1 MYLICIFLVLVFFLT
16 SVIRDRNILSPS
28 SSFTFLYLLVFVLSA
43 FGWYDIYRASD
54 DAYILIT
61 LGILC
66 FFLGC
71 MVKRKPQNKKTLFS
85 TGKVLDINDKLKAPI
100 YWTMFVVCMVILLYS
115 AYTILMFFRSG
126 GNIGDVYV
134 LAAAATDG
142 EENELTKNS
151 FQILLESYI
160 AYPVL
165 YLLVP
170 VSVVEFFNTY
180 KKRYLVVA
188 ISLALLRVILDAR
201 RTYLVAF
208 IMIVAFCF
216 ILHRK
221 DLRYFDTT
229 FQNKIKKIYKYSIII
244 IILIGYVFILISELR
259 SVAKTGEDQ
268 YSTLQTLTY
277 YYGGSVQFFEE
288 CISKFKIE
296 YTYGFSSLRGFFAP
310 FFGVFKLFGFDSP
323 DVLENANAYLSEIHS
338 HVINI
343 SPTKPYNAFATCFFQ
358 FYCDFGVVGIVF
370 LSFTFGY
377 YAQSRYDNMLILKN
391 KRAETTYV
399 FLFANI
405 LMLSFVTM
413 ETVLA
418 LNFWP
423 LILVNLLYSA
433 KPIRAQSKGLSHCQV
448 RSIIRSNK

>member
-1 MYLICIFLVLVFFLT
+1 MYLICIFLVLVFFIF
-16 SVIRDRNILSPS
+16 SVVRDRNILSPS

-66 FFLGC
+66 FFIGS

-85 TGKVLDINDKLKAPI
+85 TGKVLDVNDKLKVSI

-126 GNIGDVYV
+126 GNIGEVYV

-142 EENELTKNS
+142 EENELTKSS

-160 AYPVL
+160 AYPLL

-170 VSVVEFFNTY
+170 VSLVEFFHTY
-180 KKRYLVVA
+180 KKRYFAVA
-188 ISLALLRVILDAR
+188 IVLALLRVVLDAR

-208 IMIVAFCF
+208 IMMVAFCF
-216 ILHRK
+216 LLHRK
-221 DLRYFDTT
+221 DLRYFDKA
-229 FQNKIKKIYKYSIII
+229 FQKKIKKVFKYSIII
-244 IILIGYVFILISELR
+244 IILVGYVLILISEFR
-259 SVAKTGEDQ
+259 SIAKTGEDQ

-288 CISKFKIE
+288 CVSKFKIE
-296 YTYGFSSLRGFFAP
+296 HTYGFSSLRGFFAP
-310 FFGVFKLFGFDSP
+310 FFGVLKIFGLDSP
-323 DVLENANAYLSEIHS
+323 EVLENANAYLSEIHN

-343 SPTKPYNAFATCFFQ
+343 SPTKSYNSFATCFFQ
-358 FYCDFGVVGIVF
+358 FYCDFGVVGIIL
-370 LSFTFGY
+370 LSFFFGY
-377 YAQSRYDNMLILKN
+377 YAQSRYDILLHYRN
-391 KRAETTYV
+391 KGAEATYI
-399 FLFANI
+399 FLYANI

-423 LILVNLLYSA
+423 LVLVKLLYSS
-433 KPIRAQSKGLSHCQV
+433 KPVRAFSKGVQTLS
-448 RSIIRSNK
+448 

>member
-1 MYLICIFLVLVFFLT
+1 MIYFIVSI
-16 SVIRDRNILSPS
+16 IRDRNILSPS
-28 SSFTFLYLLVFVLSA
+28 SSFTFLYLLVFILSA

-54 DAYILIT
+54 DAYLLIT
-61 LGILC
+61 LGITC
-66 FFLGC
+66 FVVGC
-71 MVKRKPQNKKTLFS
+71 MVKRKSPNKKTLFS
-85 TGKVLDINDKLKAPI
+85 TGKVVDVNDRLKVSI
-100 YWTMFVVCMVILLYS
+100 YWTMYVVCMVVLLYS

-126 GNIGDVYV
+126 GNIGEVYV

-142 EENELTKNS
+142 EENELTKGS

-160 AYPVL
+160 AYPLL

-170 VSVVEFFNTY
+170 VSLVEFFNTY
-180 KKRYLVVA
+180 KKRYLSVA

-201 RTYLVAF
+201 RTYLAAF
-208 IMIVAFCF
+208 IMMVVFCF

-221 DLRYFDTT
+221 DIRKLDVAM
-229 FQNKIKKIYKYSIII
+229 QKKVKKIYKYSILI

-277 YYGGSVQFFEE
+277 YYGGSVQFFQE

-310 FFGVFKLFGFDSP
+310 FFGIFKLFGLDSP
-323 DVLENANAYLSEIHS
+323 EMLENANAYLAELHLHIL
-338 HVINI
+338 NI
-343 SPTKPYNAFATCFFQ
+343 SPTKYYNSFATCFFQ
-358 FYCDFGVVGIVF
+358 FYCDFGILGIVF
-370 LSFTFGY
+370 LSFCFGF
-377 YAQSRYDNMLILKN
+377 YAQTLYNKLIIYQN
-391 KRAETTYV
+391 KRSEATYV
-399 FLFANI
+399 FFFANI
-405 LMLSFVTM
+405 MMLSFVNM

-423 LILVNLLYSA
+423 LILVLLLYKKNKKNNLYHA
-433 KPIRAQSKGLSHCQV
+433 K
-448 RSIIRSNK
+448 

>member
-28 SSFTFLYLLVFVLSA
+28 SSFTFLYLLVFILSA

-54 DAYILIT
+54 DAYILIS

-71 MVKRKPQNKKTLFS
+71 MVKRKPQNNKTLFS
-85 TGKVLDINDKLKAPI
+85 TGKVLDINDKLKVPI

-126 GNIGDVYV
+126 GNIGEVYV

-142 EENELTKNS
+142 EENELTKSS

-160 AYPVL
+160 AYPLL

-170 VSVVEFFNTY
+170 VSLVEFFNTY
-180 KKRYLVVA
+180 KKRYFAVA
-188 ISLALLRVILDAR
+188 IVLALLRVVLDAR

-208 IMIVAFCF
+208 IMMVAFCF
-216 ILHRK
+216 LLHRK
-221 DLRYFDTT
+221 DLRYFDKA
-229 FQNKIKKIYKYSIII
+229 FQKKIKKIFKYSIII
-244 IILIGYVFILISELR
+244 IILVGYVFILISEFR
-259 SVAKTGEDQ
+259 SIAKTGEDQ

-288 CISKFKIE
+288 CINEFKIE

-310 FFGVFKLFGFDSP
+310 FFGVFKLFGLDSP
-323 DVLENANAYLSEIHS
+323 EVLENANAYLSEIHN
-338 HVINI
+338 HVVNI

-358 FYCDFGVVGIVF
+358 FYCDFGVVGIIL
-370 LSFTFGY
+370 LSFIFGY
-377 YAQSRYDNMLILKN
+377 YAQSRYDKLLHYRN
-391 KRAETTYV
+391 KRSEATYI
-399 FLFANI
+399 FLYANI

-423 LILVNLLYSA
+423 LVLVNLLYSV
-433 KPIRAQSKGLSHCQV
+433 KPARAVSKGEPN
-448 RSIIRSNK
+448 IKIE